1 MYLQESLQFGKK
13 PDKITFFIYPTEV
26 ACHPPSTNLKCVCA
40 TSATRC
46 HQIPF
51 PFWVLLSL
59 WLSTFD
65 ARKQLL
71 KLSSRQK
78 ILQDESS
85 PKNLNQKKVKKTTS
99 CKLNHLLIII
109 FWSNYFGVNWSSVH
123 HLPFVQQFKISA
135 KRPRQPK
142 NCQRRGAPWMPPRGS
157 NKDIWKIDPFFH
169 KESKS
174 LRWYIALWLKSGKQ
188 KKGYSW

>member
-1 MYLQESLQFGKK
+1 MYVQESLQFGKK
-13 PDKITFFIYPTEV
+13 PDKITFFIHPTEV
-26 ACHPPSTNLKCVCA
+26 ANAIHQSQVRLCHQCHQ
-40 TSATRC
+40 C

-123 HLPFVQQFKISA
+123 HLPCVQQFKISA
-135 KRPRQPK
+135 KHPRQPK
-142 NCQRRGAPWMPPRGS
+142 NCQRRGAPWMPPSGS
-157 NKDIWKIDPFFH
+157 NKDTWKIDPFFH